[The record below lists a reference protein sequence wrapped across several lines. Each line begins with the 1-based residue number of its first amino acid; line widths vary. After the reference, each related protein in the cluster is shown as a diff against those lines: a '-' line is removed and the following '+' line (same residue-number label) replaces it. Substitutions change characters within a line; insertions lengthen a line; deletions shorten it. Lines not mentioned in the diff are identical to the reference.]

1 MKRVYINEQ
10 ACIGCGLCDVY
21 CRVAHSDSKDLI
33 KTFRKGLPKP
43 IPRLSIESNGPTS
56 FSVRCQHCDDAP
68 CVYSCLTGALSRNPD
83 SSIVTVDEERC
94 VGCWTC
100 VLACPLGAIKQD
112 INQHRI
118 TKCDL
123 CPMEET
129 PACVCNCPNEALFCE
144 DIQDEVLIK

>member
-10 ACIGCGLCDVY
+10 SCIGCGLCDVY

-33 KTFRKGLPKP
+33 KTFKKGLPRP
-43 IPRLSIESNGPTS
+43 LPRLSIDSNGPVS

-68 CVYSCLTGALSRNPD
+68 CVYSCLTGALSRDPD
-83 SSIVTVDEERC
+83 SNIVTVDEERC

-100 VLACPLGAIKQD
+100 VLACPFGAIKQD
-112 INQHRI
+112 TSQYRI
-118 TKCDL
+118 VKCDL

-129 PACVCNCPNEALFCE
+129 LACVGNCPNEALVCE
-144 DIQDEVLIK
+144 DIKDEVLTK